1 VLESL
6 SGALLGPRESD
17 AISPTAHYTGYVW
30 YRNGLSHPALVT
42 PQGRLLFEG
51 LRAFNA
57 GARRI
62 GAPTLEG
69 FLLARHRAID
79 RLLERAIRDGR
90 VGQVIEI
97 AAGLSP
103 RGWDFTRRHPGL
115 RYIEADLP
123 DMARRKRERLERA
136 GLLASGHRIVELDAL
151 ADEGPQSLAALA
163 ATLDRRQGL
172 AIVTEG
178 LLNYFDR
185 EAVLGMWRRFA
196 AVLSQFPAGLY
207 FSDLH
212 VAAENSGAQH
222 RAFGRML
229 GRFVRGKV
237 YLHFD
242 SAAAAG
248 RALRQGGFR
257 SARLLSPP
265 PQAGHGGAIDA
276 RGARL
281 VRVIDA
287 AV

>member
-1 VLESL
+1 MNPVLKSL
-6 SGALLGPRESD
+6 LAPRGSE

-30 YRNGLSHPALVT
+30 YRNGLSHPGLVT
-42 PQGRLLFEG
+42 PQGRALYHSLRLL
-51 LRAFNA
+51 NA
-57 GARRI
+57 GSQRL
-62 GAPTLEG
+62 GGPTLEG

-79 RLLERAIRDGR
+79 ALLDQAIEDGR

-103 RGWDFTRRHPGL
+103 RGWDFARRHGRKL

-123 DMARRKRERLERA
+123 DMARRKRERLEAA
-136 GLLASGHRIVELDAL
+136 GLLSRRHSVVPLDAL
-151 ADEGPQSLAALA
+151 ADGGALSLAALVK
-163 ATLDRRQGL
+163 TLDRRKGL

-178 LLNYFDR
+178 LLNYFDT

-196 AVLSQFPAGLY
+196 GVLRKFPAGVY
-207 FSDLH
+207 YSDLH
-212 VAAENSGAQH
+212 LGSDNRGAQS

-237 YLHFD
+237 YLHFG
-242 SAAAAG
+242 SAAQAQAVLK
-248 RALRQGGFR
+248 RSGFE
-257 SARLLSPP
+257 SARLLTPP
-265 PQAGHGGAIDA
+265 AQAAKDGAVDGK
-276 RGARL
+276 GAKL

>member
-1 VLESL
+1 MKSPLKL
-6 SGALLGPRESD
+6 LLGPRESD

-30 YRNGLSHPALVT
+30 YRNGLSHPALVS
-42 PQGRLLFEG
+42 PRARLLFES
-51 LRAFNA
+51 LRLFNA
-57 GARRI
+57 GAQRI

-79 RLLERAIRDGR
+79 ERLDQAIRDGR

-103 RGWDFTRRHPGL
+103 RGWDFSRRHPGRL

-123 DMARRKRERLERA
+123 DMARRKHERLAAA
-136 GLLASGHRIVELDAL
+136 GLLRPGHSVVALDAL
-151 ADEGPQSLAALA
+151 ADDGPQSLAALA
-163 ATLDRRQGL
+163 ATLDPGKGL

-185 EAVLGMWRRFA
+185 DAVLGMWRRFA
-196 AVLSQFPAGLY
+196 GVLKDFPAGVY

-212 VAAENSGAQH
+212 VAAENGGVQN
-222 RAFGRML
+222 RAFGKML

-237 YLHFD
+237 YLHFG
-242 SAAAAG
+242 SVGEAEQ
-248 RALRQGGFR
+248 ALRHSGFGE
-257 SARLLSPP
+257 ARLISPA
-265 PQAGHGGAIDA
+265 PQPNRDGEINRKGAK
-276 RGARL
+276 L